1 MDRGGDAGS
10 LPAAEAVRRDP
21 ESAAVEIARKKICG
35 GRAAPYFKRPYLDA
49 AFNGDLFLWD
59 TCMLAAWAKHTPS
72 LPIRPALD
80 NFYRV
85 QRPSGFICRQISPQG
100 EDIWDPA
107 HPISTNP
114 PLLAWAEM
122 ELQQAR
128 PDVPRLRKAY
138 PSLVR
143 FHGFLESTYRCD
155 DGLFF
160 SDAHGSGMDNI
171 SRSPRGWKP
180 DGLGLEI
187 SLQKCHPSVRG
198 FAREISNSRALDY
211 SPLWNRQGRS
221 VDFSAQM
228 ALDARWLSKIA
239 TLLGKPL
246 ESESWSRHSDGIN
259 AAINRHCWDS
269 RAGFYC
275 DLGFGKKIS
284 RRHVGMFWTLWSGA
298 ADDRSTIRPLA
309 RALRDPSA
317 FGRPVPV
324 PSLPADDPDYCPWGD
339 YWRGGVWA
347 PTTYM
352 VLRGLREAGEES
364 LAVPLAA
371 KVVRAVDRVFDAT
384 GTFWENYAPEFPSYG
399 LPARPDFCGWTSL
412 IPIAVRREFLAEG

>member
-1 MDRGGDAGS
+1 MNPDPQR
-10 LPAAEAVRRDP
+10 AARQ
-21 ESAAVEIARKKICG
+21 IARKKIG
-35 GRAAPYFKRPYLDA
+35 GGPGAPFFKTPYLDA

-59 TCMLAAWAKHTPS
+59 TCMVAAWAKHTPS

-107 HPISTNP
+107 HPISISP

-122 ELQQAR
+122 ELQLAR
-128 PDVPRLRKAY
+128 PDPARLRRVY

-143 FHGFLESTYRCD
+143 FHRFLESAYRCD
-155 DGLFF
+155 EGLFF

-171 SRSPRGWKP
+171 SRSPRGWTP
-180 DGLGLEI
+180 DGLGLTI
-187 SLQKCHPSVRG
+187 SLRKCHPSVRD
-198 FAREISNSRALDY
+198 FARAITNSRDLEY

-228 ALDARWLSKIA
+228 AFDAHRLSEIA
-239 TLLGKPL
+239 ALLGKPR
-246 ESESWSRHSDGIN
+246 EAAAWIREADGIN
-259 AAINRHCWDS
+259 AAINRHCWNP
-269 RAGFYC
+269 RRGFYC
-275 DLGFGKKIS
+275 DLGYGKKIP
-284 RRHVGMFWTLWSGA
+284 RRHIGMFWTLWSGA
-298 ADDRSTIRPLA
+298 AADRSIILPLT
-309 RALRDPSA
+309 RSLRDPSA

-324 PSLPADDPDYCPWGD
+324 PSLPADDPDYCPWGN

-352 VLRGLREAGEES
+352 VLRGLRQVGHDPLATS
-364 LAVPLAA
+364 LAARI
-371 KVVRAVDRVFDAT
+371 VRAVDRVFAAT
-384 GTFWENYAPEFPSYG
+384 GTFWENYSPEFPAYG
-399 LPARPDFCGWTSL
+399 LPARPDFCGWTAL
-412 IPIAVRREFLAEG
+412 IPIAIRREFLAGS

>member
-1 MDRGGDAGS
+1 MSND
-10 LPAAEAVRRDP
+10 VT
-21 ESAAVEIARKKICG
+21 SAAIEIAKKKICG
-35 GRAAPYFKRPYLDA
+35 GRSAPFFKNRYLDA

-85 QRPSGFICRQISPQG
+85 QRATGFICRQISPEG
-100 EDIWDPA
+100 EDIWDPS
-107 HPISTNP
+107 HPISVNP

-122 ELQQAR
+122 ELQQPCR
-128 PDVPRLRKAY
+128 DIPRLRKVY

-143 FHGFLESTYRCD
+143 FHQFLETTYRCD
-155 DGLFF
+155 DGLFI

-171 SRSPRGWKP
+171 SRSPRGWTP
-180 DGLGLEI
+180 DGLGLKI
-187 SLQKCHPSVRG
+187 PIQKCHPSVRG
-198 FAREISNSRALDY
+198 FARAISNSADLEH

-228 ALDARWLSKIA
+228 AFDARQLSEIA
-239 TLLGKPL
+239 ALLGKTL
-246 ESESWSRHSDGIN
+246 ESEAWGRQANDIN
-259 AAINRHCWDS
+259 EIINRRCWDP

-275 DLGFGKKIS
+275 DLGFGKKLP
-284 RRHVGMFWTLWSGA
+284 RRHIGMFWTLWSGA
-298 ADDRSTIRPLA
+298 AADRPIHRALA
-309 RALRDPSA
+309 RTLRDPSA

-324 PSLPADDPDYCPWGD
+324 PSLPADDPYYCPWGN

-352 VLRGLREAGEES
+352 VLRGLREVGEEG
-364 LAVPLAA
+364 LASSISSR
-371 KVVRAVDRVFDAT
+371 VVRAVDRVFQAT
-384 GTFWENYAPEFPSYG
+384 GTFWENYSPEFPAYG
-399 LPARPDFCGWTSL
+399 LPARPDFCGWTAL
-412 IPIAVRREFLAEG
+412 IPISIRREFLAAN